1 MATVTC
7 RLTVP
12 YRTLGLNADVVGAIG
27 ERALD
32 APCDIALVTFDGGV
46 AAPLDRIRWLPSAG
60 ECEIITVP
68 NRDDRHI
75 QRGGQL

>member
-1 MATVTC
+1 
-7 RLTVP
+7 
-12 YRTLGLNADVVGAIG
+12 
-27 ERALD
+27 
-32 APCDIALVTFDGGV
+32 VTFDGGV